1 MKLWVIVLTGLVL
14 LLLVDVAVLQARLQS
29 WDLGGLRN
37 EVAQLKDELG
47 RLSNWEAVQ
56 AEIEV
61 GPTPTP
67 MASPRQVV
75 SQSGDKVVTREVYVP
90 LGSGSTNSQDWVN
103 TGAQAYIDTSQYQ
116 IKAVYFEATL
126 RANSGQVI
134 ARLINKNENE
144 YIGGSEVSHNTPT
157 ATLIRSGKINLPA
170 GNKLYVVQLRA
181 ELPQDVF
188 LDGARVRLL
197 VQE

>member
-1 MKLWVIVLTGLVL
+1 MKLWLIVLTGLVL
-14 LLLVDVAVLQARLQS
+14 LLLADVAVLQARWQS
-29 WDLGGLRN
+29 GDLEGLRD
-37 EVAQLKDELG
+37 EVTSLRDELG

-61 GPTPTP
+61 SPTPTP
-67 MASPRQVV
+67 TASPRQVV
-75 SQSGDKVVTREVYVP
+75 SQGGGKAVTREVYVP
-90 LGSGSTNSQDWVN
+90 LGSGATNSQDWVN
-103 TGAQAYIDTSQYQ
+103 TGAQAYIDTNQYQ
-116 IKAVYFEATL
+116 IKAAYFEATL
-126 RANSGQVI
+126 RANSGQVV
-134 ARLINKNENE
+134 ARLVNKNENE
-144 YIGGSEVSHNTPT
+144 YIWGSEVSHNTPT

>member
-67 MASPRQVV
+67 TASPRQVV
-75 SQSGDKVVTREVYVP
+75 SQSGDKAVTREVYVP

-116 IKAVYFEATL
+116 IKAAYFEASL
-126 RANSGQVI
+126 RANSGQVW

-144 YIGGSEVSHNTPT
+144 YIAGSEVGHNTPT
-157 ATLIRSGKINLPA
+157 ATLVRSGKLSLPV
-170 GNKLYVVQLRA
+170 GNKLYVVQLKA

-188 LDGARVRLL
+188 LDGAKVRLL